1 LTAQNGGFRPR
12 RVDASEAL
20 QGDKEVVHA
29 AVRSDGRALQYG
41 SPALRADPEIVR
53 AAVSSNGKALQFA
66 SLEVRSNSR
75 GPR

>member
-1 LTAQNGGFRPR
+1 MR
-12 RVDASEAL
+12 
-20 QGDKEVVHA
+20 A

-66 SLEVRSNSR
+66 SPEVRPNSR